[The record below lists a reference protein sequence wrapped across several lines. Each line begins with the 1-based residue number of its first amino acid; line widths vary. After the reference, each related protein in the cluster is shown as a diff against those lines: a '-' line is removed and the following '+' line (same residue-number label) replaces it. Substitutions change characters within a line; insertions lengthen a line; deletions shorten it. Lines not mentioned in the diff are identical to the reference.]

1 MKFLQVQT
9 NQKRTVILNLE
20 NIDAVV
26 VYETYADVWLSG
38 DENYV
43 LTINIDSLA
52 RLVAA
57 IDEYTVK

>member
-9 NQKRTVILNLE
+9 NQKRTAILNLE